1 MTRLTYCRKQKG
13 PVLSFVREKK
23 KKGKGKYSHSAELLD
38 VARELG
44 RFALVSPV
52 FSTASTIPT
61 AAPKPQARGHI
72 AKVPCDGV
80 GYSRESFG
88 KGTPL

>member
-52 FSTASTIPT
+52 FSTA
-61 AAPKPQARGHI
+61 
-72 AKVPCDGV
+72 
-80 GYSRESFG
+80 
-88 KGTPL
+88 